1 MGAPPGASPRVK
13 PVGGKPTPMRM
24 LHHGQDQ
31 TILPH
36 TVPMQWA
43 PLLPGEST
51 IGPGKKPIEKP
62 YVAAPRLRT
71 EMPAELAVSSSTT
84 LGRQRSASGGCSDGK
99 LFSRDAIIAPRL
111 DSKRKG
117 TQIIV
122 SGRFAL
128 PGIGVVL

>member
-1 MGAPPGASPRVK
+1 
-13 PVGGKPTPMRM
+13 MRM

-36 TVPMQWA
+36 TDPMQWA
-43 PLLPGEST
+43 PLLPRRVDHRAGDKANRKAIRRSS
-51 IGPGKKPIEKP
+51 
-62 YVAAPRLRT
+62 AMRT
-71 EMPAELAVSSSTT
+71 EMPAELVVSSSTT
-84 LGRQRSASGGCSDGK
+84 LVRQQSLREKGSDGK
-99 LFSRDAIIAPRL
+99 LFSRDVIIAPPL
-111 DSKRKG
+111 DSKRKY